1 MIELLYRAL
10 ESTNISILG
19 DTGQGRDNKKI
30 PDRQYGEWLQVWHLC
45 ILFLGE
51 NDRNSKTASGHDRR
65 FDISISVTYL
75 KVRT

>member
-30 PDRQYGEWLQVWHLC
+30 PDRQYGE
-45 ILFLGE
+45 
-51 NDRNSKTASGHDRR
+51 
-65 FDISISVTYL
+65 
-75 KVRT
+75 